1 MWNILHLWMKISYI
15 SAYAQTQTLPHHPA
29 FEFSAYC
36 WPFALH
42 TLFVGWGKHAGL
54 LELASRQATLRH
66 NPSYCL
72 LFFPLTRLTIKSL
85 QHTLTVC
92 SQASPFCTRSVDSA
106 AFFSFFPLLNVTLW
120 TLHEIRVKVNACHV
134 SHRYQRGPC
143 GHAARGCDKT
153 SIMGQ

>member
-1 MWNILHLWMKISYI
+1 MWNIRHLWVKMPYI
-15 SAYAQTQTLPHHPA
+15 SASARTQTLLYHPA

-36 WPFALH
+36 WPFALR
-42 TLFVGWGKHAGL
+42 TLFVGWGKRAAV

-66 NPSYCL
+66 NPFYCL

-106 AFFSFFPLLNVTLW
+106 AFFSFFPLSKCFTMNPSRDKSESECMPCQPQISKRATW
-120 TLHEIRVKVNACHV
+120 T
-134 SHRYQRGPC
+134 HR
-143 GHAARGCDKT
+143 
-153 SIMGQ
+153 